1 MFNQENE
8 TGYEWGKGT
17 ATTQA
22 TLINPQMNHKGKATK
37 FKEEKPGYL
46 D

>member
-1 MFNQENE
+1 MFNQENKI
-8 TGYEWGKGT
+8 GYEWGKGT

-22 TLINPQMNHKGKATK
+22 SLVNLQMNHKGKAIK